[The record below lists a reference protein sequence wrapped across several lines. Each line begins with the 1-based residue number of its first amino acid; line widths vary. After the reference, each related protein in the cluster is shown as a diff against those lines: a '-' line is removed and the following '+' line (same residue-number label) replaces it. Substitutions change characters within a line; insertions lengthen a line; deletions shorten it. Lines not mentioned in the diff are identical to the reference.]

1 MSKRSLFVIGV
12 LIALVFGVVGWWLLS
27 PLFIDTKV
35 DEAFPFELPSEAELA
50 AMSET
55 EMKELAAEFEAA
67 MPASK
72 TIAELSPEDEE
83 KLEKMVIESAVAVMP
98 NEMMEEPMPAA
109 PTEWLVVVQGQFM
122 DADAFHQGAGSA
134 TVYQQGEKIVLRLE
148 NFSVTNGP
156 DLHVILS
163 KHPAPTSRSD
173 VGEDYIDLGQL
184 KGNQGDQNYNIPHL
198 LCPISRHFRDCQFE
212 LVLPVLLSTKP
223 HSSPSLL
230 AND

>member
-1 MSKRSLFVIGV
+1 
-12 LIALVFGVVGWWLLS
+12 
-27 PLFIDTKV
+27 
-35 DEAFPFELPSEAELA
+35 
-50 AMSET
+50 
-55 EMKELAAEFEAA
+55 
-67 MPASK
+67 MPDK
-72 TIAELSPEDEE
+72 
-83 KLEKMVIESAVAVMP
+83 
-98 NEMMEEPMPAA
+98 MMEEPMPAA

-184 KGNQGDQNYNIPHL
+184 KGNQGDQNYNIP
-198 LCPISRHFRDCQFE
+198 PG
-212 LVLPVLLSTKP
+212 VPLPEYQSVVIYCVPFHVIFATA
-223 HSSPSLL
+223 SLK
-230 AND
+230 